1 MLPDICINN
10 YIFDLEKTIIMKE
23 RILKGWSLKRILLVV
38 FGLYIIY
45 QSVTDK
51 SWADVAIGTYFISMG
66 VFAFGCAF
74 IMVGIK
80 SIVIKMVIKC
90 FIKILFMVKK
100 YFRIC

>member
-66 VFAFGCAF
+66 VFAFGCASGNCYSNSCA
-74 IMVGIK
+74 VK
-80 SIVIKMVIKC
+80 SDTKRTII
-90 FIKILFMVKK
+90 
-100 YFRIC
+100 